1 MKGNMNQAAFNAWGE
16 QATAERDAALEQLK
30 ATADA
35 ALRASITQKLKED
48 LNRL

>member
-1 MKGNMNQAAFNAWGE
+1 MNQDAFKAWGE

-30 ATADA
+30 TTADA